1 MCPQDIA
8 DMGIKYEKLSHA
20 SDYFPQL
27 LDLGE
32 RFIKAGLMYADDTP
46 VDTMR
51 EVQCLK
57 GGRGTWGI

>member
-1 MCPQDIA
+1 
-8 DMGIKYEKLSHA
+8 MGIKYERLSHA

-32 RFIKAGLMYADDTP
+32 RFIKCGLMYADDTP

-51 EVQCLK
+51 EV
-57 GGRGTWGI
+57 WGMGEGYY